1 VTVPTL
7 DLNRET
13 TDTTHASDRVAKAV
27 ARAILRRLDGGELTI
42 VDGPVRE
49 RFGRPGDIDAS
60 LRIVDPAI
68 WRRALHR
75 GGVGL
80 AEAYMDGLWDSDDI
94 VAVLRLLARNL
105 DRLNGIIRNP
115 AARLRRVVGFFD
127 GAQPPTESDDR
138 RNIQAHYDLGDDFF
152 KLFLD
157 PTMAYS
163 CALFDQPGVSLEQA
177 SVAKFDRICS
187 KLRIGRDSHVV
198 EIGTGWGGF
207 AVYAAAEYGCRVT
220 TTTIS
225 ERQYDYAREWV
236 RRERLEDRV
245 TVLREHYRDL
255 KGTYS
260 HLVSIEMIEAV
271 DWRLYD
277 EFFATIGRLL
287 RRGGAAAIQ
296 AITVDDREF
305 ERSKWWKDFVKRY
318 IFPGGCLPSITA
330 VLDTTSRVTDLRLVD
345 LRDIGPHYATTLR
358 HWRANLE
365 RRLDE
370 ARRLGLTERFLRM
383 WRYYFAYCE
392 AGFAEQR
399 ISDVQMVLSRPG
411 WGRT

>member
-1 VTVPTL
+1 VAEPVTDEML
-7 DLNRET
+7 ET
-13 TDTTHASDRVAKAV
+13 GDTSRRGDRVAKGLAH
-27 ARAILRRLDGGELTI
+27 ALLRRLEGGHLTL
-42 VDGPVRE
+42 VEGGSRS
-49 RFGRPGDIDAS
+49 RFGRGDGIDAS
-60 LRIVDPAI
+60 LQVIDPAL
-68 WRRALHR
+68 WRTAMRR
-75 GGVGL
+75 GGVGF
-80 AEAYMDGLWDSDDI
+80 AEAYMDGLWDSEDM
-94 VAVLRLLARNL
+94 VSVLRLLARNV
-105 DRLNGIIRNP
+105 DRLNRFARNP
-115 AARLRRVVGFFD
+115 AARVRRV
-127 GAQPPTESDDR
+127 AALLERLRPPTAEEDR

-152 KLFLD
+152 RLFLD

-163 CALFDQPGVSLEQA
+163 CALFDEPGASLEQA

-187 KLRIGRDSHVV
+187 KLGVGRDSNVI

-225 ERQYDYAREWV
+225 ERQYAYAREWV

-255 KGTYS
+255 KGTYT

-277 EFFATIGRLL
+277 EFFATIARLL
-287 RRGGAAAIQ
+287 RRDGVAAIQ

-305 ERSKWWKDFVKRY
+305 ERSKHWKDFVKRY
-318 IFPGGCLPSITA
+318 IFPGGCLPSISA
-330 VLDTTSRVTDLRLVD
+330 VLESTTRVTDLRLID
-345 LRDIGPHYATTLR
+345 LRDIGLHYATTLR
-358 HWRANLE
+358 HWRTALD

-370 ARRLGLTERFLRM
+370 ARALGLSERFLRM

-392 AGFAEQR
+392 AGFAERR
-399 ISDVQMVLSRPG
+399 ISDVQMLFARPG
-411 WGRT
+411 LKV